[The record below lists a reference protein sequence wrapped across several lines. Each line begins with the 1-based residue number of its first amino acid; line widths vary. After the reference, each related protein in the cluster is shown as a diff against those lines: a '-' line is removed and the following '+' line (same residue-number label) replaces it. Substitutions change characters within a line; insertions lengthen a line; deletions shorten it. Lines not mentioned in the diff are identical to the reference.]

1 MQVRA
6 HKYYLAAASDSF
18 KSLFFG
24 QPPDSQSCHTE
35 EVLDY
40 CDNKILNLC
49 EGPAKKLAKQSDEA
63 PVEVKEEIE
72 AEWNA
77 VNKQRICDRGGR
89 GGEGDHMKQKGV
101 EDINVVCSSVGAFQ
115 VPLFI
120 CSFQLFLCS
129 FNFNLKSSKCTQ
141 MCLSIVLSVFGNC
154 VTQVMID
161 YLYGKFPTLRGAE
174 EICEIFEIVDLADRF
189 KVCSC
194 SMFNVQCSPSHP
206 FETISQRWLAWRMSI
221 GQPCSFTS
229 GMTIEIYP

>member
-24 QPPDSQSCHTE
+24 QTPDSQSCHTE

-49 EGPAKKLAKQSDEA
+49 EGPAKKLSKQS
-63 PVEVKEEIE
+63 VEVKEEIE

-77 VNKQRICDRGGR
+77 VIKQRICDG

-141 MCLSIVLSVFGNC
+141 MCLSIVF
-154 VTQVMID
+154 
-161 YLYGKFPTLRGAE
+161 
-174 EICEIFEIVDLADRF
+174 LAT
-189 KVCSC
+189 V
-194 SMFNVQCSPSHP
+194 
-206 FETISQRWLAWRMSI
+206 
-221 GQPCSFTS
+221 
-229 GMTIEIYP
+229 